1 MTYYCIMVLTG
12 EEKKFKDRAQE
23 ALKNTFPGVQLYF
36 FECDMYTKKRGWYK
50 GVLFPSYLFLGVEE
64 FTPEFFSTLRSVKGF
79 CRILRDNQNP
89 SPIAGRALEE
99 LRQLISYGEILGVSQ
114 FEFVEG
120 EPIHVKSG
128 PLANYE
134 WEILKVNRKKREVTI
149 QTSLIESGMRFTL
162 KFTEVESVK

>member
-1 MTYYCIMVLTG
+1 M
-12 EEKKFKDRAQE
+12 
-23 ALKNTFPGVQLYF
+23 
-36 FECDMYTKKRGWYK
+36 
-50 GVLFPSYLFLGVEE
+50 EE

-89 SPIAGRALEE
+89 TPITGRALEE
-99 LRQLISYGEILGVSQ
+99 LRQLISYGELLGVSQ

-134 WEILKVNRKKREVTI
+134 WEILKVNRKKGKLLYR
-149 QTSLIESGMRFTL
+149 LPL
-162 KFTEVESVK
+162 